1 MATGVEAS
9 RTRAPWPGRL
19 AADERRYFSLWFRL
33 FFRWSAEA
41 LLALTLAREV
51 PIVALES
58 RRTIFMKEKTPESRG
73 ERLPILP
80 LRNSVLFPASV
91 VPINVGRP
99 KSVALIEEVVEA
111 EKPTIGIVSQR
122 KAETEDPVWDDL
134 YEVGTAARILKVI
147 KLGHNNYSVVLQ
159 GIGRIRVLKPVS
171 SDPYLLA
178 EVERVV
184 ESAPVDVEAEALA
197 QNLKETARK
206 VIQFMPNL
214 PREASS
220 ILDTVNEPGPLAD
233 LVASNL
239 TVSTEEKQKVLES
252 FALNDRLRLCLH
264 LLSRQLEVLKVRK
277 EISSMVQEEMG
288 RSQREYFL
296 RQQMKAIKEELG
308 DIDDE
313 DDDIE
318 ELRERLESAGL
329 PPDTEKVAKKQ
340 LARLRQMQASSA
352 EYTVVRTYVEWLA
365 DLPWSKATTDKLD
378 VPEVRRILD
387 EDHYDLE
394 KVKKRILEYIAVR
407 KLKADMKGPILC
419 FVGPP
424 GVGKTSLGRSI
435 ARAVGREFI
444 RASLG
449 GIRDEAEIRGHRRTY
464 VGALPG
470 RIIQG
475 MKKAATINPIFMLD
489 EIDKLGHDFRGDPSS
504 ALLEVLDPEQN
515 YSFSDHYLEVP
526 YDLSK
531 VMFIATANV
540 MDTIPPPLLDRME
553 VIEIPG
559 YTREEKRRIAT
570 EFLIPK
576 QLKEHGLTEEQLA
589 FSDAGLGAI
598 IDSYTREA
606 GVRNLEREIASVC
619 RGVAV
624 EVAEGKSG
632 STVADE
638 DLVRR
643 VLGPEKFI
651 PEMAERTVEPGVAT
665 GLAWTQSGGDILFIE
680 ATKMPGKGQ
689 LTLTGQL
696 GGVMKESAQTAT
708 SFVRSRSAELG
719 IDEKFYERLD
729 LHIHVPAG
737 AIPKDGPSAG
747 VTMYTALAS
756 LLTGRRVKHDVAM
769 TGEITLRGM
778 VLPVGGIKEK
788 ILAAH
793 RAGIKTV
800 ILPKRNE
807 KDLIEVPEEIRR
819 DMQFAFVQRMDEVL
833 KFALEEAG
841 RVSKTPATEGV
852 DAFDAGGPRVVPEA

>member
-1 MATGVEAS
+1 MNDKSNE
-9 RTRAPWPGRL
+9 
-19 AADERRYFSLWFRL
+19 SL
-33 FFRWSAEA
+33 
-41 LLALTLAREV
+41 
-51 PIVALES
+51 
-58 RRTIFMKEKTPESRG
+58 G
-73 ERLPILP
+73 EHLPILP

-99 KSVALIEEVVEA
+99 KSVALIEEAVET

-122 KAETEDPVWDDL
+122 KAETEDPSWDDL
-134 YEVGTAARILKVI
+134 YSIGTAARILKVI

-159 GIGRIRVLKPVS
+159 GVGRIRVVNPESLE
-171 SDPYLLA
+171 PYMLA
-178 EVERVV
+178 EVERVG
-184 ESAPVDVEAEALA
+184 EEEEVDVETEALA

-220 ILDTVNEPGPLAD
+220 ILDTVTEPGPLAD

-239 TVSTEEKQKVLES
+239 TVSTEEKQRVLE
-252 FALNDRLRLCLH
+252 AVDLNERLRLCLH

-296 RQQMKAIKEELG
+296 RQQLKAIKEELG

-318 ELRERLESAGL
+318 ELRERLEAAGL
-329 PPDTEKVAKKQ
+329 PAEAEKVVRKQ
-340 LARLRQMQASSA
+340 LVRMRQMQTSSA
-352 EYTVVRTYVEWLA
+352 EYTVVRTYIEWFA
-365 DLPWSKATTDKLD
+365 DVPWSKGTTDKLD
-378 VPEVRRILD
+378 VPEVRKILD

-407 KLKADMKGPILC
+407 KLKSDMKGPILC

-435 ARAVGREFI
+435 ARAVGREFV

-449 GIRDEAEIRGHRRTY
+449 GVRDEAEIRGHRRTY

-475 MKKAATINPIFMLD
+475 MKKAGTNNPVFMLD

-515 YSFSDHYLEVP
+515 FSFSDHYLEVP

-540 MDTIPPPLLDRME
+540 RDTIPPPLLDRME

-559 YTREEKRRIAT
+559 YTREEKRKIAR

-576 QLKEHGLTEEQLA
+576 QLGEHGLTDEQLTFA
-589 FSDAGLGAI
+589 DDGLGSI
-598 IDSYTREA
+598 IDSFTREA

-619 RGVAV
+619 RAVAV
-624 EVAEGKSG
+624 EVAEGKEDP
-632 STVADE
+632 VEANADF
-638 DLVRR
+638 VRK
-643 VLGPEKFI
+643 VLGPERFL
-651 PEMAERTVEPGVAT
+651 PEMAERTSEPGVAT
-665 GLAWTQSGGDILFIE
+665 GLAWTQAGGDILFIE

-689 LTLTGQL
+689 LHLTGQL
-696 GGVMKESAQTAT
+696 GGVMKESAQTAM
-708 SFVRSRSAELG
+708 SFVRSRSIELG
-719 IDEKFYERLD
+719 IDEKFYEKLD

-747 VTMYTALAS
+747 VTMYIALAS
-756 LLTGRRVKHDVAM
+756 LLTERRVKHDVAM

-807 KDLIEVPEEIRR
+807 KDLVEVPEEIQR
-819 DMQFAFVQRMDEVL
+819 DMNFEFVQRMDEL
-833 KFALEEAG
+833 LSLALEPPDITKQLPTNQTT
-841 RVSKTPATEGV
+841 VKPT
-852 DAFDAGGPRVVPEA
+852 GGGMTSPVPEA